1 MNPRRT
7 TLTAALSTAAAA
19 AVCAA
24 LAGCSTTADA
34 NPTPSIT
41 STGTT
46 AASGTTTTSGG
57 TLATPSSTTSTT
69 LDAAAQEKKDRQDAE
84 LVWRK
89 FDSITITMASLPPD
103 QAELAFQQVAVEPQL
118 SRLRMAYQTLTA
130 RGEDGYGIDIS
141 FVGWREPINGG
152 NTATIYDCQDGS
164 QAGYLEKKTGNK
176 LTVGTPNTPVTG
188 TLQRT
193 PQGWRVAN
201 ANIDQVNKCTPG
213 E

>member
-7 TLTAALSTAAAA
+7 TLTAALAA

-24 LAGCSTTADA
+24 LAGCSTNADA
-34 NPTPSIT
+34 TPVPSTT
-41 STGTT
+41 STGT
-46 AASGTTTTSGG
+46 ATTT
-57 TLATPSSTTSTT
+57 ATPSSSTSTT
-69 LDAAAQEKKDRQDAE
+69 IDPTARETQDRQDAE

-89 FDSITITMASLPPD
+89 FDSLTFTMTSLPSD
-103 QAELAFQQVAVEPQL
+103 QAEQAFQQVAVEPEL
-118 SRLRMAYQTLTA
+118 TRIRDAYKTLKSRNEA
-130 RGEDGYGIDIS
+130 GYGQDIS
-141 FVGWREPINGG
+141 FISWREPINGG
-152 NTATIYDCQDGS
+152 DTATIHDCQDGS
-164 QAGYLEKKTGNK
+164 QAGYLDVKTGNK

-201 ANIDQVNKCTPG
+201 FVYDQVNKCTPG